1 MLSPKQPKKAASPK
15 VAQPQK
21 KTPPPAKKEANK
33 ITETI
38 QAVANTTVQEKSGTA
53 GNAPSKPQEKAV
65 HMSSEGYEQ
74 QYNEKGNPINIF
86 GVEIPRRDMSPHGTI
101 YDDVDQSDGYKQQ
114 YNDKG
119 KPVNIF
125 GAEIPRRD
133 MSPHG
138 TIHDDVDQS
147 DGYEQQYNENGE
159 PINIFG
165 NVIDPFDTAP
175 NVSLEAGMRMLAQQ
189 NAAAKARKTTTAEEK
204 DKAEVTAGEAATTTQ
219 SPSEVID
226 TIAQQPPLTAFTNL
240 ANAGNA
246 LQQSTQNAIN
256 STQEDMDEITISSGI
271 SAATEPKTPKPKAVA
286 QQKAPVMH
294 TPASAEKVSAS
305 KDTQNIESTAKA
317 GEIKEVSTAKGAFV
331 NNLKQSRAAA
341 GQISGA
347 AQNDLGTAP
356 DASFDAASN
365 PDQMAANTAAGQQSV
380 TNTLANAQQATTQ
393 DFGESGM
400 FPKQTDKKARVQLTE
415 QVTEARSGLS
425 KAVEAPQ
432 FSEQE
437 RIEVNKQLETQH
449 GAEMAN
455 AQAQLAQAETEKET
469 GVTNE
474 TANLN
479 AEMQT
484 ATEDAKAQQRAERA
498 KGQASVAQQ
507 KQNWQSENQKI
518 KGDAESKLSTEQA
531 KSESK
536 IAQKQAEGDQKIAE
550 TYAKADDDIAAA
562 NKDADE
568 KIAAKEKEGEKA
580 EEKGWLDSAID
591 WVSEQFDKIK
601 EAVNAVFDALR
612 AAVKKAVAWAKEKAS
627 SIINTL
633 RDFAVSAIKA
643 FGELA
648 KSIVNIALAAF
659 PGIAKKFNA
668 LIDMAVNAAV
678 TAVNI
683 IASALEKAVH
693 ALIDLAGKV
702 IDGIIAIYQKAINLA
717 LDVLEAITVGVLI
730 IIKKIGWLGVAA
742 KSSPEHFF
750 PQMGS
755 ELLGQ
760 DLEEPLENEIPK
772 VFGLTMDDVKK
783 NDAIAASMGMNEM
796 TEEATSI
803 EDTSILDKNSYV
815 ASDFDVPVQENPQ
828 LSDALMAE
836 IAAMPEGVPVEIGA
850 VNDDEH
856 GIDAVKA
863 DLAATAMTTPATST
877 DVSAETTADAGPPFV
892 TTEMMNNIPE
902 SDKKAQGW
910 VGPFT
915 SVWDRTKAAAGGMV
929 DGVTKWWEENKVGL
943 LIKLGL
949 GIAGLILANVLTGGA
964 IMAALPLFLELLS
977 AYFLGDAIYQ
987 LGKHFKS
994 FLLKGWDGDIQGA
1007 SKSLARGLAILVIE
1021 LVFALL
1027 FGAKA
1032 VFKSVK
1038 AGVKAA
1044 KGGVKGIAK
1053 AAKGTVKNYAKQQV
1067 KNGVRLAAVTR
1078 NGAKRAVKKGKIAMQ
1093 GMKQGSLKGAKSLKG
1108 AGKALSKRLGFDRFR
1123 ITRSGKFFKL
1133 EGHVNPWVL
1142 LASGEVKHVDAD
1154 KVKGKKLGS
1163 KVDVDGQEGFL
1174 IGKRDIELS
1183 NGTSGIDG
1191 KDVTGSKFAALMDD
1205 DTAKAVEKFQK
1216 LIAKGT
1222 GPEAD
1227 ELRRALLNVSEG
1239 TRELRKGITG
1249 LQPKHFQAHH
1259 IIPRELLKE
1268 FKSLFKKMEFDI
1280 EDGLKNG
1287 VMLAP
1292 DQKVLNEFVEEM
1304 VKKGKGVNAE
1314 DFVNRVFHKGSHPNY
1329 TDQIR
1334 NRLETIQQRLKLGI
1348 INEVEAMEDF
1358 DDILIDVK
1366 TAIKN
1371 NKGKNINDIII

>member
-1 MLSPKQPKKAASPK
+1 M
-15 VAQPQK
+15 
-21 KTPPPAKKEANK
+21 
-33 ITETI
+33 
-38 QAVANTTVQEKSGTA
+38 
-53 GNAPSKPQEKAV
+53 
-65 HMSSEGYEQ
+65 
-74 QYNEKGNPINIF
+74 
-86 GVEIPRRDMSPHGTI
+86 
-101 YDDVDQSDGYKQQ
+101 
-114 YNDKG
+114 
-119 KPVNIF
+119 
-125 GAEIPRRD
+125 
-133 MSPHG
+133 
-138 TIHDDVDQS
+138 
-147 DGYEQQYNENGE
+147 
-159 PINIFG
+159 
-165 NVIDPFDTAP
+165 
-175 NVSLEAGMRMLAQQ
+175 
-189 NAAAKARKTTTAEEK
+189 AKA
-204 DKAEVTAGEAATTTQ
+204 
-219 SPSEVID
+219 
-226 TIAQQPPLTAFTNL
+226 
-240 ANAGNA
+240 
-246 LQQSTQNAIN
+246 
-256 STQEDMDEITISSGI
+256 
-271 SAATEPKTPKPKAVA
+271 
-286 QQKAPVMH
+286 
-294 TPASAEKVSAS
+294 
-305 KDTQNIESTAKA
+305 
-317 GEIKEVSTAKGAFV
+317 
-331 NNLKQSRAAA
+331 
-341 GQISGA
+341 
-347 AQNDLGTAP
+347 
-356 DASFDAASN
+356 
-365 PDQMAANTAAGQQSV
+365 
-380 TNTLANAQQATTQ
+380 
-393 DFGESGM
+393 
-400 FPKQTDKKARVQLTE
+400 QT
-415 QVTEARSGLS
+415 
-425 KAVEAPQ
+425 
-432 FSEQE
+432 
-437 RIEVNKQLETQH
+437 QLE
-449 GAEMAN
+449 
-455 AQAQLAQAETEKET
+455 QAESDKET

-474 TANLN
+474 KANLN
-479 AEMQT
+479 TQMQT
-484 ATEDAKAQQRAERA
+484 ATEDAKTQQRAERA
-498 KGQASVAQQ
+498 KGQTAVAQQ

-550 TYAKADDDIAAA
+550 TYNKADADIAAA

-627 SIINTL
+627 SIINSL

-648 KSIVNIALAAF
+648 KSIVNFALAAF
-659 PGIAKKFNA
+659 PGLAKKFNA
-668 LIDMAVNAAV
+668 LIDMAVNTAVAAV
-678 TAVNI
+678 NM

-702 IDGIIAIYQKAINLA
+702 IDGIIAVYQKAINLA
-717 LDVLEAITVGVLI
+717 LEVLEAITVGVLI

-772 VFGLTMDDVKK
+772 VFGLTMEDVKK
-783 NDAIAASMGMNEM
+783 NDAIAASMGTSEM
-796 TEEATSI
+796 TEEAAPI
-803 EDTSILDKNSYV
+803 EDTSILDKSSYV
-815 ASDFDVPVQENPQ
+815 ASDFDVPVQDNPQ

-856 GIDAVKA
+856 GIDAVKG
-863 DLAATAMTTPATST
+863 DLAATAMTTTDTST
-877 DVSAETTADAGPPFV
+877 ETTADAGPPFV

-929 DGVTKWWEENKVGL
+929 DGVTKWWDENQVGL

-949 GIAGLILANVLTGGA
+949 GIAGLILLNVLTGGA
-964 IMAALPLFLELLS
+964 IMAALPLLLELLS
-977 AYFLGDAIYQ
+977 VYFLGDAIYQ

-1032 VFKSVK
+1032 VFQSVK

-1044 KGGVKGIAK
+1044 KGGVKGLAK

-1154 KVKGKKLGS
+1154 KVKGKTLGS
-1163 KVDVDGQEGFL
+1163 KVDMGNQEGIL
-1174 IGKRDIELS
+1174 IGKQDIKPS
-1183 NGTSGIDG
+1183 SGASGLDG
-1191 KDVTGSKFAALMDD
+1191 KDVTGS
-1205 DTAKAVEKFQK
+1205 
-1216 LIAKGT
+1216 
-1222 GPEAD
+1222 
-1227 ELRRALLNVSEG
+1227 
-1239 TRELRKGITG
+1239 
-1249 LQPKHFQAHH
+1249 
-1259 IIPRELLKE
+1259 
-1268 FKSLFKKMEFDI
+1268 
-1280 EDGLKNG
+1280 
-1287 VMLAP
+1287 
-1292 DQKVLNEFVEEM
+1292 
-1304 VKKGKGVNAE
+1304 
-1314 DFVNRVFHKGSHPNY
+1314 DFVQKM
-1329 TDQIR
+1329 
-1334 NRLETIQQRLKLGI
+1334 
-1348 INEVEAMEDF
+1348 A
-1358 DDILIDVK
+1358 
-1366 TAIKN
+1366 N
-1371 NKGKNINDIII
+1371 NKGKAEKMYKRTKCQRYG